1 MTRKMS
7 IDQVKETLLSH
18 YHSKFPI
25 KRRLIVGIDGLGGA
39 GKTTFA
45 QKLRDEL
52 KLADCQAAILHMD
65 ECIVERHKRYGTGKE
80 ECRGNYGD

>member
-1 MTRKMS
+1 MKMS
-7 IDQVKETLLSH
+7 VDQVKETLLSH

-39 GKTTFA
+39 GKTTFT

-52 KLADCQAAILHMD
+52 KL
-65 ECIVERHKRYGTGKE
+65 VS
-80 ECRGNYGD
+80 GNLTRLLLNSMKLWG